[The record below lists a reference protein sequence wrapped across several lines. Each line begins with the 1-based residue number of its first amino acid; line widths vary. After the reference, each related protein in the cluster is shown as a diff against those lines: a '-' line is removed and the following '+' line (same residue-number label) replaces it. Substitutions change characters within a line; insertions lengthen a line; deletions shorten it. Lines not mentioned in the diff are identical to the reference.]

1 MDTALLIIGF
11 VLMFLG
17 IAGAILPVIPG
28 TPVSWIGLLL
38 LHLTSIIEIDW
49 WFLSITFVIA
59 IGIYILDYIIPAI
72 GTKRFGGTKAGAW
85 GAIIGL
91 FVGLFIPIPFGIF
104 IGSFLGALFGE
115 MIVSDTAFEPALKAA
130 FGSFV
135 GFLASTVLKVFA
147 TFAFLALFC
156 YKVYANWDLISPL
169 FNLNLS

>member
-1 MDTALLIIGF
+1 MDITLIIIGF

-38 LHLTSIIEIDW
+38 LHLTSIVAIDY
-49 WFLSITFVIA
+49 WFLGITFIFA

-91 FVGLFIPIPFGIF
+91 FIGLFIPIPFGIL

-115 MIVSDTAFEPALKAA
+115 MVVSNTPFEPALKAA
-130 FGSFV
+130 FGSFI
-135 GFLASTVLKVFA
+135 GFFASTVLKVFA
-147 TFAFLALFC
+147 TLVFLGLFC
-156 YKVYANWDLISPL
+156 YKAYIHWDVIAPLIKA
-169 FNLNLS
+169 